1 MIGGSKIEE
10 HISEVATRSIRH
22 QRALKESNPQNDNA
36 IDYGNASQ
44 EHVLLNCEQY
54 EDEEDDLFDGDDR
67 DLEEAG

>member
-22 QRALKESNPQNDNA
+22 QESNPQNDNA